1 MTAKRSESE
10 GSSDGQEE
18 EGSSDVGCGC
28 AATSWLR
35 VAWSQQGCGC
45 NRRKTG
51 QWRARLLRRRTA
63 AIRSERPLLVVFNS
77 LLATIKTVGS
87 EILLRLGCRQIAAKD
102 HCCSKRCGF
111 WSFYQIYDVDAEDG
125 SRSMDLRLGGR
136 RWTSKAS
143 VGIAWKMDAIE
154 MTIGQ
159 QERGS

>member
-1 MTAKRSESE
+1 MVADICRKMTAKRSESE

-102 HCCSKRCGF
+102 HC
-111 WSFYQIYDVDAEDG
+111 W
-125 SRSMDLRLGGR
+125 
-136 RWTSKAS
+136 
-143 VGIAWKMDAIE
+143 
-154 MTIGQ
+154 
-159 QERGS
+159 